1 MSSPAKVSFSPSKF
15 VANSMCM
22 VATCLNQLP
31 YCGTRGTVLA
41 KSGICVDNTVL
52 QGVIK
57 KGSNNRISN
66 KMRPKT
72 PFSCCRNRAKKVYTS
87 SGGTAIGTLV
97 SSAFPD
103 YGCVS
108 CSIWLS
114 LASGSGTA
122 LTHSLYSCSG
132 QTMQQR

>member
-97 SSAFPD
+97 IALLSSVNNAKHWFHRHFQIMV
-103 YGCVS
+103 VS
-108 CSIWLS
+108 HA
-114 LASGSGTA
+114 ASG
-122 LTHSLYSCSG
+122 
-132 QTMQQR
+132 